1 MVLETGHQLVKDTS
15 RGLSGKNTDFCGDPH
30 SKQNLTVD
38 DCVETLVGWVENT
51 VGKGY
56 FTSLLEDF
64 QNKYGKVNPE
74 DEFYQSR
81 MNYFIEHSVLERPM
95 NTSTGGG
102 LTPVSRFLEE
112 NFHLTSSSQDG
123 ADVWVSVSGFLHG
136 VFEVKKA
143 GDEAMI
149 VRDLISER
157 SFTVTSK
164 AGETLKYL
172 KRKSIFQ
179 GFVFGNLE
187 RRVLG
192 QGLIVH
198 PDPAS
203 KEIHK
208 FIKKFKKYPTIK
220 PNDVLRILAATNM
233 RFLRMQHVNP
243 AIIYSNISF

>member
-1 MVLETGHQLVKDTS
+1 MVLETGRPIVTDATRDISRKNLDRGKD
-15 RGLSGKNTDFCGDPH
+15 CH
-30 SKQNLTVD
+30 STQSLTVD
-38 DCVETLVGWVENT
+38 ECVETLVAWVENT

-56 FTSLLEDF
+56 FASLLEDF
-64 QNKYGKVNPE
+64 QSKYGKVNPE

-95 NTSTGGG
+95 NTLMGGG
-102 LTPVSRFLEE
+102 LAPVSRFLEE
-112 NFHLTSSSQDG
+112 NADLTSRSHEG

-136 VFEVKKA
+136 VFEVIKA
-143 GDEAMI
+143 GDDVMV
-149 VRDLISER
+149 VRDMISDR
-157 SFTVTSK
+157 SFKVASK

-179 GFVFGNLE
+179 GFVFGNLD

-198 PDPAS
+198 PEQAG

-208 FIKKFKKYPTIK
+208 FIKKFRKYPTIK
-220 PNDVLRILAATNM
+220 PSDVLRVLAATNM

-243 AIIYSNISF
+243 AVIYSSISF

>member
-1 MVLETGHQLVKDTS
+1 MVLETRRQLVTDTS
-15 RGLSGKNTDFCGDPH
+15 RDLFRKNSDIGGQCNNPH
-30 SKQNLTVD
+30 SLTVD
-38 DCVETLVGWVENT
+38 DCIETLVGWVENT
-51 VGKGY
+51 IGKGY
-56 FTSLLEDF
+56 FASLLEDF

-81 MNYFIEHSVLERPM
+81 MNYFIEHSVLECPM
-95 NTSTGGG
+95 ITSTGPG
-102 LTPVSRFLEE
+102 LAPVSRFLEE
-112 NFHLTSSSQDG
+112 KPHLTARSQAG
-123 ADVWVSVSGFLHG
+123 ADVWMSVSGFLHG
-136 VFEVKKA
+136 VFEVKKE
-143 GDEAMI
+143 GDEVMI
-149 VRDLISER
+149 VRDMISDR
-157 SFTVTSK
+157 SFKVASK

-198 PDPAS
+198 PDQAS

-208 FIKKFKKYPTIK
+208 FIKRFRKYPTLK

-243 AIIYSNISF
+243 AVIYSNISS